1 MLQPRKDD
9 LLAGFL
15 NLACKKDLVQDSVN
29 LLIGI
34 LAAIPIKMTNDSR
47 TYLIEIKHQ
56 IQLTNIPKELV
67 KNLHKEMYS
76 LEIRQ
81 LVVVRIDTDTKEQP
95 CISPIY
101 HLGTAFELNEI
112 GLVFLISGCNQTMDL
127 CRCR

>member
-81 LVVVRIDTDTKEQP
+81 LVVICIDTDTKEQP

-112 GLVFLISGCNQTMDL
+112 GLVFLIPGSNQTMDL